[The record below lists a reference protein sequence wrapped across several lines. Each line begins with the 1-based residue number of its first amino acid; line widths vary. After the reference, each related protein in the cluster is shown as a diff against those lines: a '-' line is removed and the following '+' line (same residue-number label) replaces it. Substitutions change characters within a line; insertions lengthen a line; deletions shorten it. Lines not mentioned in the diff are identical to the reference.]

1 MPEPF
6 DWEILQRHS
15 AMAMVRGQLGFSWMV
30 LAGRLASLTDDQYF
44 WRPSEEALTVVKR
57 PSAGSFRVLGSG
69 EWVAQWPDEPDH
81 RGPRTIAWLIA
92 HLTETF
98 FERWEW
104 TFGASLQGREEITLH
119 GNARDAVAWLSY
131 WVDAWQESIA
141 GLDESKAMTVGLSQA
156 TELDAVAPFGHVV
169 LHLNRELIHHGS
181 EIMTLQDLHA
191 LAA

>member
-6 DWEILQRHS
+6 DWEILQRPS

-30 LAGRLASLTDDQYF
+30 LSGRLAALTDEQYF
-44 WRPSEEALTVVKR
+44 WRPSNEALTVVR
-57 PSAGSFRVLGSG
+57 RQYAGRFRSLGSG
-69 EWVAQWPDEPDH
+69 EWGAQWPDERDH

-104 TFGASLQGREEITLH
+104 TFGASQQGRADITLH
-119 GNARDAVAWLSY
+119 GNAQDAVAWLAH
-131 WVDAWQESIA
+131 WVELWRDSIA
-141 GLDESKAMTVGLSQA
+141 ELDEEEAMTVGLSQA
-156 TELDAVAPFGHVV
+156 TELDAAEPFGHVI
-169 LHLNRELIHHGS
+169 LRLNRELIHHGS